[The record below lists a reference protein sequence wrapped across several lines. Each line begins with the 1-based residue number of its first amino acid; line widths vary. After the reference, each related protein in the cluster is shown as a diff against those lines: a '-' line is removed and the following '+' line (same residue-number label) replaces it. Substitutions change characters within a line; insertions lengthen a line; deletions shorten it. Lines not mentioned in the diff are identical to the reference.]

1 MVVGLAI
8 FTWDQKIGSVLE
20 IKYPQSLELSSG
32 LINKIYMTHAY
43 DDQFEN
49 EELMEIKYNEKT
61 ILSYCDK
68 TRVKDVG
75 YEVLMLLL
83 EQTEKVNMPQLKVDF
98 TKFGQQLFQLNK
110 EERKKYFLKKVEDFY
125 HKPSARKVLLL
136 GRAETGK
143 TTIKQ
148 IIFEGKD
155 PRNLLNNP
163 LEPTRGISPSVHSW
177 LDLQLGLFDTSGQE
191 LNALLEKKNLEER
204 SMAFD
209 NADIILY
216 LFDYSL
222 WVNNRDVIIE
232 DITKI
237 TSIIKNSEFNAEII
251 VFLHKIDLINE
262 DTRSE
267 VLKKVREIVEQE
279 LKCRIF
285 FTSIY
290 PNIIYRLYNAFYEIL
305 SGFSQETSDI
315 KGILDETISNSEKTM
330 CFITNKQNAI
340 IIQTMSSDF
349 NTLLINHTHKM
360 IAQLTQSFENMARNN
375 DIEHLIISGSDSLNI
390 IMNNLNLSRF
400 KLNNLVIISETLSAN
415 RLIYLTGKIRGKLNS
430 YLL

>member
-1 MVVGLAI
+1 MVLGLAI

-98 TKFGQQLFQLNK
+98 TKFGQELFQLNK
-110 EERKKYFLKKVEDFY
+110 EERKKYFLEKVEDFY

-155 PRNLLNNP
+155 PRNLLNKP

-191 LNALLEKKNLEER
+191 LNDLLEKQNLEER

-237 TSIIKNSEFNAEII
+237 TSIIKNSELNAELI

-262 DTRSE
+262 NTRSE

-279 LKCRIF
+279 LNCRIF

-315 KGILDETISNSEKTM
+315 KGILDETISDSEKTM

>member
-1 MVVGLAI
+1 MVLGLAI

-49 EELMEIKYNEKT
+49 EELMEIKYNDKT

-83 EQTEKVNMPQLKVDF
+83 EQTEKVNMPQLKIDF
-98 TKFGQQLFQLNK
+98 TEFGQELFQLPT
-110 EERKKYFLKKVEDFY
+110 EERKEYFLKKVEDFY
-125 HKPSARKVLLL
+125 YKPSSRKVLML

-155 PRNLLNNP
+155 PKSLLNNP
-163 LEPTRGISPSVHSW
+163 LEPTRGITPSVHSW
-177 LDLQLGLFDTSGQE
+177 MDLQLGLFDTSGQE
-191 LNALLEKKNLEER
+191 LQALLGEQNVEEQ
-204 SMAFD
+204 SIAFD
-209 NADIILY
+209 NVDVILY

-222 WVNNRDVIIE
+222 WVDKREIIFK
-232 DITKI
+232 DIKKI
-237 TSIIKNSEFNAEII
+237 TSIINKNDINAE
-251 VFLHKIDLINE
+251 VVLFLHKIDLINE
-262 DTRSE
+262 DSRTE
-267 VLKKVREIVEQE
+267 VFKEAKKILLKDFKVR
-279 LKCRIF
+279 IF
-285 FTSIY
+285 YTSIY
-290 PNIIYRLYNAFYEIL
+290 PNLIYRLYNAFYEIL
-305 SGFSQETSDI
+305 SDFSKETRNI
-315 KGILDETISNSEKTM
+315 KGILDAIIKDSEKIM
-330 CFITNKQNAI
+330 CFITNKHHAI

-349 NTLLINHTHKM
+349 NTLLINHTHNM
-360 IAQLTQSFENMARNN
+360 IAQITQSFENMSQSN

-390 IMNNLNLSRF
+390 IMNNLNLSKF

-415 RLIYLTGKIRGKLNS
+415 RLIFLAGKIRGKLNS